1 MDSKNLSI
9 EFEANPDVAKMRY
22 SESDE
27 CFVFENPDYISWDIE
42 TIRKHFDRIQKILI
56 KEYIILK
63 YYECQPELK
72 TFLNSL
78 EKELIQY
85 ALMFS
90 SGAQNR
96 AAELLSVKPTCLFEK
111 MKKFNI
117 KSKKKDLPDH
127 RHNIL
132 KEMDLF
138 IIHLKKSLL

>member
-1 MDSKNLSI
+1 MDSKNASI
-9 EFEANPDVAKMRY
+9 EYKSNQDIDKMVY

-27 CFVFENPDYISWDIE
+27 SIAFENPDYFSWDIKK
-42 TIRKHFDRIQKILI
+42 IRSHFDRIQKILI
-56 KEYIILK
+56 KEYVILK

-85 ALMFS
+85 ALMLS

-117 KSKKKDLPDH
+117 KSKKKAFP
-127 RHNIL
+127 
-132 KEMDLF
+132 
-138 IIHLKKSLL
+138 IITIIY